1 MGSPSSF
8 ERKRPF
14 LSLNSSAS
22 IENLSHSECA
32 RARASANHAIND
44 AQKGCAMQLNG
55 ITLKRGLTLSLP
67 ALMVFILMIVA
78 NVVRCIMNVNLQ

>member
-1 MGSPSSF
+1 
-8 ERKRPF
+8 
-14 LSLNSSAS
+14 
-22 IENLSHSECA
+22 
-32 RARASANHAIND
+32 
-44 AQKGCAMQLNG
+44 MQLNG